1 LIQKERLRF
10 EQQIHGLK
18 PSEDLTKFL
27 EDQIKEDKITIEMA
41 KEVI

>member
-10 EQQIHGLK
+10 EQQIHDLK
-18 PSEDLTKFL
+18 SSEDLTEFL
-27 EDQIKEDKITIEMA
+27 ENQIKEDKITIETA